1 MISGRKSEDVWE
13 DNPTEERK
21 KHIILSDLQC
31 SIWTN
36 HKFRSVQ
43 RLFPFLYVLSDVFA
57 GNPDNKLFIHDK
69 IHNTNVQIFEHIDV
83 IRRMTTNIIG
93 GTNKAN
99 EAFSEFLKCSYAL
112 VERKDIL
119 QNAIDFCQGFN
130 TADVFMEATKCEVG
144 NKVFGRGAV
153 EHK

>member
-1 MISGRKSEDVWE
+1 M
-13 DNPTEERK
+13 
-21 KHIILSDLQC
+21 
-31 SIWTN
+31 
-36 HKFRSVQ
+36 
-43 RLFPFLYVLSDVFA
+43 FPFIQVLQDVFA
-57 GNPDNKLFIHDK
+57 GNPDNNLIILDK
-69 IHNTNVQIFEHIDV
+69 KHNTNIQIFEHIDV

-93 GTNKAN
+93 GTDKAN
-99 EAFSEFLKCSYAL
+99 DAFYEFLKCSYAL
-112 VERKDIL
+112 VERKDVL